1 MLEDLKK
8 EMKSFLKDLDENI
21 KDEQDLIYVK
31 TRTAKLLDI
40 MMNEI
45 DNLITFKED
54 RLNAIIKKQEKEDAK
69 LKELQE
75 KLDNVYQDIYEY
87 DEDFSIKCPYCG
99 NEFDVWVDEED
110 LNEIKCPECSNIIEL
125 DWSGNPDDDIDNNG
139 CGGNCSGCQGCE

>member
-8 EMKSFLKDLDENI
+8 EMKSFLKDLDANV

-40 MMNEI
+40 MMDEI
-45 DNLITFKED
+45 DNLITFKEE

-69 LKELQE
+69 IKELQE
-75 KLDNVYQDIYEY
+75 KLENVYQDIYEC
-87 DEDFSIKCPYCG
+87 DEDFSVKCPYCG
-99 NEFDVWVDEED
+99 NEFDVWVDDEN

-125 DWSGNPDDDIDNNG
+125 DWGGNPDDDIDNG